1 MRRLQL
7 DSLRSHVALVSQD
20 TYLFNDTLEA
30 NIRLAR
36 PDASAQALQLSL
48 EQHGPYAPVACTVR
62 GNRRRRI
69 SVRVSRLT
77 PLMPQTLNASSTD
90 GLDNRTP
97 VVVSGVLFVPKGTSP
112 QRGWPLM
119 AWAHGT
125 VGSADSAIRQ

>member
-1 MRRLQL
+1 LQL

-20 TYLFNDTLEA
+20 MYLLNDTLQA

-48 EQHGPYAPVACTVR
+48 EQHGPYAHVACTVR

-97 VVVSGVLFVPKGTSP
+97 VVVSGVLFVPKGTPP
-112 QRGWPLM
+112 QGGWPLM